1 MSYEKQGVAPN
12 KTIRFFYGIEN
23 VFTKAQRK
31 SSYKAAS
38 TKKEDGTS
46 DFIRVELN
54 DDAKDLMKDFM
65 EEGMLITFSE
75 LFSIIAG
82 DSISHNVAFTPAAEG
97 STETQASY
105 ADIKDHEK
113 YRTINL
119 DLIDKKIENAVVD
132 FVLFKWYALKGITD
146 EAALHNKEFKEGLA
160 EISEL
165 SLALR
170 QV

>member
-1 MSYEKQGVAPN
+1 MSYEKQGETPN
-12 KTIRFFYGIEN
+12 KTIRFYYGIDSI
-23 VFTKAQRK
+23 FTKAQRK

-46 DFIRVELN
+46 DFIRIELN

-65 EEGMLITFSE
+65 QEGMLIVFSE
-75 LFSIIAG
+75 LFSIISG
-82 DSISHNVAFTPAAEG
+82 DTISHDAAFTPDGG
-97 STETQASY
+97 SEIQCSY
-105 ADIKDHEK
+105 ADITDHEK
-113 YRTINL
+113 YRAINL

-132 FVLFKWYALKGITD
+132 FVLFKWYALKGVTD
-146 EAALHNKEFKEGLA
+146 EAGLHNQEFKEGLA
-160 EISEL
+160 EVSEL